1 MYKQARDKVGLS
13 LLSEVSPD
21 DVKNLPPDI
30 NKVTLRKGSLGGG
43 KQTDEHDVTTFVV
56 FGQKTEGVPFVVLQ
70 SSFEDAQG
78 VSVIQQLGLGRDF
91 PNALLS
97 DKAFNAIIM
106 VDFCNPIY
114 SWRRGVLFQYVP
126 STTTLQ
132 GKEYDLESNFVSA
145 IRRSA
150 FAKDPES
157 LESRFLEYYDSGK
170 EASDYSPIIKAYLD
184 AALSKLKTVDGLV
197 EQLSLA
203 ESRRRLYRPLPLDEF
218 GLTLPYAI
226 NIPVD
231 APPLEMTPDGS
242 TQQIPKRGVA
252 FLNSWLGTLW
262 TADPKLLPGQNEISI
277 YHDNNASVDTAR
289 LMMHKRTEL
298 SGCPAMRKRT

>member
-1 MYKQARDKVGLS
+1 MLA
-13 LLSEVSPD
+13 EFSPD
-21 DVKNLPPDI
+21 NATNLPADI
-30 NKVTLRKGSLGGG
+30 QNVTLKNGTLGGG
-43 KQTDEHDVTTFVV
+43 KQTDEHNVTKFLV
-56 FGQKTEGVPFVVLQ
+56 FGPKTEGVPFVVLQ

-78 VSVIQQLGLGRDF
+78 VSAIQQLGLGRGF

-97 DKAFNAIIM
+97 DKAFNAIVM

-145 IRRSA
+145 IRRSI

-157 LESRFLEYYDSGK
+157 PESRFLEYYDSGK
-170 EASDYSPIIKAYLD
+170 GASDYNPIINSYLD

-218 GLTLPYAI
+218 GFTLPYAI

-231 APPLEMTPDGS
+231 TPPLEMMPNGS
-242 TQQIPKRGVA
+242 TQRIPQRGAA
-252 FLNSWLGTLW
+252 FLQSWLGTLW
-262 TADPKLLPGQNEISI
+262 TADPKLLPEHNDTPA
-277 YHDNNASVDTAR
+277 YHGNNASVETAR
-289 LMMHKRTEL
+289 LMHRRNEL
-298 SGCPAMRKRT
+298 SGCPAMRKRASL